1 MLGPWPLKDQNHC
14 DRLTVPALNQGGG
27 KSSRWMKS
35 PRCKVKIP
43 RRRKR
48 SSALQESSGLT
59 FSKLDVH
66 STNWRCPEPMRNPF
80 CPLISSLFC
89 THPSSKVGLVLE
101 GSKLEGKLGRED
113 FPQNS
118 QSCTFLFPTEIAEE
132 EDGVCGIGPIML
144 PASCLPSITRCPC
157 ARVEACR
164 VPSRRACSDA
174 TYFLPQTF
182 LQGINLISDLAKK
195 SFVMHVKR
203 IIV

>member
-1 MLGPWPLKDQNHC
+1 M
-14 DRLTVPALNQGGG
+14 
-27 KSSRWMKS
+27 
-35 PRCKVKIP
+35 
-43 RRRKR
+43 
-48 SSALQESSGLT
+48 
-59 FSKLDVH
+59 
-66 STNWRCPEPMRNPF
+66 
-80 CPLISSLFC
+80 
-89 THPSSKVGLVLE
+89 E

-195 SFVMHVKR
+195 SFVMYVKR